1 MIYAVE
7 GVNFCI
13 LISPSLTMGLL
24 SSWDTLMISFYPT
37 SQGRLYLSTH
47 KKIMCWKDR
56 KNGITITKQ
65 KDGVEKKRK
74 MKKLFQNN
82 TSLKKSPTVKKG
94 GCNIDSASFIWAGCH
109 LPSVGVSVAIDMAA
123 SRAARRRTLKNILI
137 HSHNFIQTGDRSE
150 RQGRLGA
157 PYNHAWALLVCEEL
171 GIINIIKKWACVN
184 PNHLFFILMNT
195 SLRGQARFPTI
206 LLPLIQP
213 FQISIHGIGT
223 VMNKKMSFKFNRTKP
238 ARDRNGRKFWACREQ
253 SNQQLAI
260 MQNTSLEINGRSRQM
275 EYSSLIE
282 CALLSSARC

>member
-1 MIYAVE
+1 
-7 GVNFCI
+7 
-13 LISPSLTMGLL
+13 
-24 SSWDTLMISFYPT
+24 
-37 SQGRLYLSTH
+37 
-47 KKIMCWKDR
+47 
-56 KNGITITKQ
+56 
-65 KDGVEKKRK
+65 

-82 TSLKKSPTVKKG
+82 TSLKKNSPTKDG
-94 GCNIDSASFIWAGCH
+94 GCNMDSASFIWAGCR

-123 SRAARRRTLKNILI
+123 SRTARRRTLKNILI

-184 PNHLFFILMNT
+184 QNDLFFILMNT

-206 LLPLIQP
+206 LLPLIRL

-223 VMNKKMSFKFNRTKP
+223 VMNKKMSFKFSRTKP
-238 ARDRNGRKFWACREQ
+238 VRDRNGGKFWACREQ

-282 CALLSSARC
+282 CALLSSTRC